1 MSIVMDILG
10 SYRRP
15 RAMFRRRVG
24 GEIRED
30 RAIAVLM
37 GACVIVF
44 VAQWPR
50 LSREAFQ
57 QGEDVQ
63 MLIGA
68 TLLAWVFIMPLILYA
83 IGSLSHMVAR
93 LFGGRGNAYRARF
106 ALFWALLCAAP
117 LWLLNGLVAGF
128 IGPGPALQVTGIIA
142 LAGFLAFWSIN
153 WREAEYP

>member
-15 RAMFRRRVG
+15 RTMFRRRVG
-24 GEIRED
+24 GETRED

-37 GACVIVF
+37 GGACVIIF

-63 MLIGA
+63 MLIGGA
-68 TLLAWVFIMPLILYA
+68 TLLAWVFIMPLVLYA
-83 IGSLSHMVAR
+83 LGTLSHLIAR
-93 LFGGRGNAYRARF
+93 LLKGRGNAYRARF

-128 IGPGPALQVTGIIA
+128 IGPPVRR
-142 LAGFLAFWSIN
+142 F
-153 WREAEYP
+153 R

>member
-1 MSIVMDILG
+1 MSIVLDILG

-15 RAMFRRRVG
+15 REMYRRRVG
-24 GEIRED
+24 RDTRED

-37 GACVIVF
+37 AACVIVF

-50 LSREAFQ
+50 LARLAFETGQ
-57 QGEDVQ
+57 DVQ

-68 TLLAWVFIMPLILYA
+68 TLLAWVFIMPLVLYA
-83 IGSLSHMVAR
+83 LGSLSHLIAR
-93 LFGGRGNAYRARF
+93 PFGGRGTTYRARF

-128 IGPGPALQVTGIIA
+128 IGPSPALSITGMVS
-142 LAGFLAFWSIN
+142 LAAFLALWSIN
-153 WREAEYP
+153 WHEAELL